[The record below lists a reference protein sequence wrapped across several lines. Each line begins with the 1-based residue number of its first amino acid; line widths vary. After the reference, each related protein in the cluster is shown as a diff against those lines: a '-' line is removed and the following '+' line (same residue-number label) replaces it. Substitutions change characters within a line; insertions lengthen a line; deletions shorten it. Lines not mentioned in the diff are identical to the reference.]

1 MPIRYERDDV
11 RRRVVVTVEDTIE
24 PDDAFA
30 IIERQR
36 LDDAWSYGLLYDL
49 RLMTGRLTLAELRP
63 ILGRASQSHSAARGP
78 IAILATDPAV
88 YGMACSYAVLGRST
102 LTIEVF
108 RDRDEADQ
116 WLTAQAKA
124 MEQGGE

>member
-1 MPIRYERDDV
+1 
-11 RRRVVVTVEDTIE
+11 
-24 PDDAFA
+24 
-30 IIERQR
+30 
-36 LDDAWSYGLLYDL
+36 
-49 RLMTGRLTLAELRP
+49 
-63 ILGRASQSHSAARGP
+63 
-78 IAILATDPAV
+78 
-88 YGMACSYAVLGRST
+88 MACSYAVLGRST